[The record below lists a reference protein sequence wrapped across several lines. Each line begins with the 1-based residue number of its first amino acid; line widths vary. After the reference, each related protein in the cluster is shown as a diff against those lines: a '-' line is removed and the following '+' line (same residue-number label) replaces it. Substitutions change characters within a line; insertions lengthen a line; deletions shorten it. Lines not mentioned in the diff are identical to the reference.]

1 MGEREV
7 DHFVE
12 GRSARAGGLCLDA
25 CPHTGEAGSLWRS
38 GWRAEDGAIAA
49 ASAQYQA
56 RKDARNA
63 RRREHAAK
71 LRAESSDRAT
81 RSLAGLPDFGQP
93 ILVGHHSEKRHRAAL
108 DRSHAH
114 MDKALALQSEAEHL
128 EARAAASEANAAISS
143 DDPDALGKLR
153 AKVAELESERERIKA
168 YNRKAKKA
176 GEALVPAF
184 KLTNLGAKVRAAKQ
198 RIAELEQASAA
209 QTPTDHTRGAWSCT
223 WDAADNR
230 VRVYSPRPS
239 GSDQAERTRMFR
251 SQGFLWSRAAGAWQR
266 QASPEAWSK
275 AVAIVERMG
284 GS

>member
-1 MGEREV
+1 MSEQA
-7 DHFVE
+7 
-12 GRSARAGGLCLDA
+12 GRAHRASGFDRDKHPDGLESEQLA
-25 CPHTGEAGSLWRS
+25 AWLAGWD
-38 GWRAEDGAIAA
+38 AEDARIQQAA
-49 ASAQYQA
+49 AA
-56 RKDARNA
+56 RQQRLDARNA
-63 RRREHAAK
+63 RRRERAAK

-108 DRSHAH
+108 ERSHAH
-114 MDKALALQSEAEHL
+114 MDKALALEAEAEHL

-176 GEALVPAF
+176 GEDLVPAF

-198 RIAELEQASAA
+198 RIAELEQASATA
-209 QTPTDHTRGAWSCT
+209 VPADHVRRGAWSCT

-239 GSDQAERTRMFR
+239 AADQAGRTRMFR
-251 SQGFLWSRAAGAWQR
+251 SQGFVWSRGAGAWQR

-275 AVAIVERMG
+275 AVAIVARMG